1 MTTVSAGT
9 EALLNGTTVGAA
21 FRRLPGDLDL
31 APGVRAGLYVRTRSF
46 APGEAEAFCDLLRAA
61 HPDWTLD
68 DALAHPGVG
77 RVVRGFAAQIERD
90 AKTVERHQQR
100 ARRYGQAVQHNG
112 YGYAPVPAPTTTAR
126 RGKR

>member
-1 MTTVSAGT
+1 MNWKVY
-9 EALLNGTTVGAA
+9 GTTYS
-21 FRRLPGDLDL
+21 RRTLMARDDQQPPLLEHLVTPRDWL
-31 APGVRAGLYVRTRSF
+31 ARAWERLATY
-46 APGEAEAFCDLLRAA
+46 RAA

-68 DALAHPGVG
+68 DALAHPGIG